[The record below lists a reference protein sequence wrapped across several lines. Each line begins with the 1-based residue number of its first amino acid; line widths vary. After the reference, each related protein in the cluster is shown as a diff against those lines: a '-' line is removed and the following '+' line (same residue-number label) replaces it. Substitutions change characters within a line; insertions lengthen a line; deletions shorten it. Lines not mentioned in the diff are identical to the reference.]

1 MISYSALLDWRL
13 VRFDLIV
20 FDLDGTL
27 IDSKLDLAL
36 SVNAA
41 RNHAGMPPLDHDL
54 IYSYVGN
61 GALTLIRRSLGLEAS
76 QKQVDS
82 ALKFFYE
89 YYQDHMLDNTVLYP
103 GVQQVLDVLSNEK
116 CILAILTNKPVHFS
130 SLLVEKLDLTNH
142 FRHIYGGNSFHSKKP
157 DPHGLNHLMAE
168 LATPKDRTLMV
179 GDSAVDVQTAR
190 NAGTV
195 SCGVTYGL
203 QPETLVDD
211 PPEILVDDIHELVA
225 IVTNDIP
232 SLSKQL

>member
-1 MISYSALLDWRL
+1 M
-13 VRFDLIV
+13 RFDLIV

-36 SVNAA
+36 SVNAT
-41 RNHAGMPPLDHDL
+41 RNHVGMPPLSHDL
-54 IYSYVGN
+54 VYSYVGN
-61 GALTLIRRSLGLEAS
+61 GASTLIRRSLGPEAS
-76 QKQVDS
+76 QERVDS
-82 ALKFFYE
+82 ALRFFYE

-103 GVQQVLDVLSNEK
+103 GVQQVLDALFNEK
-116 CILAILTNKPVHFS
+116 FTLAILTNKPVRFS
-130 SLLVEKLDLTNH
+130 SLLVEKLGLADH
-142 FRHIYGGNSFHSKKP
+142 FLRIYGGNSFHSKKP

-168 LATPKDRTLMV
+168 LATPKGRTLMV

-225 IVTNDIP
+225 IVANDIP
-232 SLSKQL
+232 SS